1 MAFGR
6 NKLIWCLSSSCA
18 PRKVIK
24 EQNSIKHKMD
34 RLEKGWAGMDKTH
47 GEVSLESGGWPTIF
61 SKLGSPSAGQK
72 LHSEAVSF

>member
-1 MAFGR
+1 MHQG
-6 NKLIWCLSSSCA
+6 KSSKSKTA
-18 PRKVIK
+18 SNIRWTGLKK
-24 EQNSIKHKMD
+24 
-34 RLEKGWAGMDKTH
+34 AGQGCRDKTH